1 MIQPF
6 RGTYDQLPEL
16 ALRQQSIVEIA
27 RSLACLYGYSLIST
41 PIFEYAE
48 VFSRGLGDTSD
59 VVSKEMFTFNDRHG
73 DTLVLRPEGTAGIMR
88 AVLSNKLAHQLPQKY
103 FYAGPMFRYER
114 PQKGRF
120 RQFHQ
125 IGVEF
130 IGESAPGADVEVIAL
145 AHNLLERLKVGHKVE
160 LQINSLGDQESRQAY
175 RDVLVTY
182 FSDFRHQLSEDSQ
195 QRLEKNPLR
204 ILDSKDPGDRILV
217 EKAPNLKDYLNGLSQ
232 DFLGAVLE
240 GLSTLKIPYVLNPHL
255 VRGLDYYCHTAF
267 EFVTESLGAHNAVL
281 AGGRYDSLAQM
292 MGNKDPIPSIGWA
305 AGIERLN
312 LMMEQEMPTMRP
324 ISMIPIGP
332 AAEKEVTGIAQSL
345 RQEAFPVILS
355 HQGNLKSRMKY
366 ANRINAKIA
375 ILVGDTELEKQT
387 AIVKFLDSGEQ
398 EEVSFSQLIQHL
410 KSAYY
415 AK

>member
-1 MIQPF
+1 MTQPF

-16 ALRQQSIVEIA
+16 ALRQNYIVEMA
-27 RSLACLYGYSLIST
+27 RGIACLYGYSLIST

-48 VFSRGLGDTSD
+48 VFSRSLGETSD
-59 VVSKEMFTFNDRHG
+59 VVSKEMFSFEDRHG
-73 DTLVLRPEGTAGIMR
+73 EKLVLRPEGTAGIMR

-114 PQKGRF
+114 PQKGRY

-130 IGESAPGADVEVIAL
+130 VGESAPGSDVEVIAL
-145 AHNLLERLKVGHKVE
+145 AHHLLEWLKVGHKVE
-160 LQINSLGDQESRQAY
+160 LQINSLGDKESRQAY
-175 RDVLVTY
+175 RDVLVAY
-182 FSDFRHQLSEDSQ
+182 FSDLKDQLSEDSQ
-195 QRLEKNPLR
+195 QRLDKNPMR
-204 ILDSKDPGDRILV
+204 ILDSKDPGDRALV
-217 EKAPNLKDYLNGLSQ
+217 EKAPNLKDYLNGESQ

-312 LMMEQEMPTMRP
+312 LMLENEFPTIRP
-324 ISMIPIGP
+324 ISIIPIGI
-332 AAEKEVTGIAQSL
+332 AAEKEVLVMAQSL
-345 RQEAFPVILS
+345 RQEGFTVVLA

-387 AIVKFLDSGEQ
+387 AIVKSLDSGEQ
-398 EEVSFSQLIQHL
+398 EEVSFIQLIQHL

>member
-1 MIQPF
+1 M
-6 RGTYDQLPEL
+6 
-16 ALRQQSIVEIA
+16 
-27 RSLACLYGYSLIST
+27 
-41 PIFEYAE
+41 
-48 VFSRGLGDTSD
+48 
-59 VVSKEMFTFNDRHG
+59 
-73 DTLVLRPEGTAGIMR
+73 
-88 AVLSNKLAHQLPQKY
+88 
-103 FYAGPMFRYER
+103 
-114 PQKGRF
+114 
-120 RQFHQ
+120 
-125 IGVEF
+125 
-130 IGESAPGADVEVIAL
+130 
-145 AHNLLERLKVGHKVE
+145 
-160 LQINSLGDQESRQAY
+160 
-175 RDVLVTY
+175 
-182 FSDFRHQLSEDSQ
+182 
-195 QRLEKNPLR
+195 R
-204 ILDSKDPGDRILV
+204 ILDSKDPGDRALV
-217 EKAPNLKDYLNGLSQ
+217 EKAPNLKDYLNGESQ

-312 LMMEQEMPTMRP
+312 LMLENEFPTIRP
-324 ISMIPIGP
+324 ISIIPIGI
-332 AAEKEVTGIAQSL
+332 AAEKEVLVMAQSL
-345 RQEAFPVILS
+345 RQEGFTVVLA

-387 AIVKFLDSGEQ
+387 AIVKSLDSGEQ
-398 EEVSFSQLIQHL
+398 EEVSFIQLIQHL